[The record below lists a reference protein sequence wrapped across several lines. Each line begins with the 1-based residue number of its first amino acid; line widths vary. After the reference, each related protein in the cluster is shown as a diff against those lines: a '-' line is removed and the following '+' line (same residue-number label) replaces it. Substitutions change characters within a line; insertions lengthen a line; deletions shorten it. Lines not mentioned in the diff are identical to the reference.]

1 MNVLKSAVLRPMR
14 LLRVAL
20 PALLLVA
27 LAGCLGDSA
36 TYPQSTLFPKG
47 DFAKMVDELFM
58 TTVWWALAVFILV
71 EGVLVYAIW
80 KFRGR
85 PGEAEPTQ
93 THGNT
98 MLEIVW
104 TIIPAAILAF
114 IAVPT
119 VRTIWRTSE
128 APGRDALV
136 VEVIGHQWWF
146 EFRYP
151 EYGIVTANELR
162 VPLGRTI
169 DLRLTTKD
177 VIHSFWV
184 PQFAG
189 KRDMI
194 ARHTNHFWFTAAD
207 TGVFSGQCA
216 EFCGTQHARMS
227 FHVVSQDSAGFAA
240 WAAGQK
246 SPLVDSTM
254 SRDSLYQ
261 AGKTAFM
268 AAGCIG
274 CHAMAGQPTGNLVD
288 LVGPN
293 LSHVGGRHFLV
304 AGMLPNTDDNL
315 ARWLR
320 DPNAVKEG
328 SLMKLP
334 RPLTEG
340 EITALVHYL
349 RAHR

>member
-1 MNVLKSAVLRPMR
+1 MNVLKSAMRRPMR
-14 LLRVAL
+14 LARLAL

-27 LAGCLGDSA
+27 LASCTGDSA
-36 TYPQSTLFPKG
+36 TYPQSTLIPKG
-47 DFAKMVDELFM
+47 DFAEMVDKLFM
-58 TTVWWALAVFILV
+58 TTFWWALGVFILV
-71 EGVLVYAIW
+71 EGVLIYAIW
-80 KFRGR
+80 KFRGK
-85 PGEAEPTQ
+85 PGDAEPTQ

-98 MLEIVW
+98 TLEIVW

-128 APGRDALV
+128 DPGRGALV

-151 EYGIVTANELR
+151 EYGIITANELR
-162 VPLGRTI
+162 VPTGRKV

-207 TGVFSGQCA
+207 TGVYSGQCA
-216 EFCGTQHARMS
+216 EFCGTQHGRMG
-227 FHVVSQDSAGFAA
+227 FHVVSSDSADFGAWVWQQQHPVADTTFA
-240 WAAGQK
+240 K
-246 SPLVDSTM
+246 
-254 SRDSLYQ
+254 DSLYQ

-274 CHAMAGQPTGNLVD
+274 CHAMAGQPTANLAD
-288 LVGPN
+288 MVGPN
-293 LSHVGGRHFLV
+293 LSHVGARHHLV
-304 AGMLPNTDDNL
+304 AGMLTNTEAEL

-349 RAHR
+349 RSHR

>member
-1 MNVLKSAVLRPMR
+1 MNVLRSVLRRPIR
-14 LLRVAL
+14 WSGIVL

-27 LAGCLGDSA
+27 LASCASDGA
-36 TYPQSTLFPKG
+36 TYPQSTLHPHG
-47 DFAKMVDELFM
+47 DFAAMVDQLFM
-58 TTVWWALAVFILV
+58 TTFWWALGVFILV
-71 EGVLVYAIW
+71 EGVLVFAIW
-80 KFRGR
+80 KFRAR
-85 PGEAEPTQ
+85 PGDAEPVQ

-98 MLEIVW
+98 TLEIVW

-128 APGRDALV
+128 DPGRDALQ

-151 EYGIVTANELR
+151 QLGIVTANELR
-162 VPLGRTI
+162 VPIGRKV

-207 TGVFSGQCA
+207 TGIYSGQCA
-216 EFCGTQHARMS
+216 EFCGTEHGRMM
-227 FHVVSQDSAGFAA
+227 FHVVSEDSAGFAA
-240 WAAGQK
+240 WVATQHGAA
-246 SPLVDSTM
+246 PDSALAK
-254 SRDSLYQ
+254 DSLYQ
-261 AGKTAFM
+261 AGKTAFL
-268 AAGCIG
+268 AGGCVG
-274 CHAMAGQPTGNLVD
+274 CHAMAGQPTANLVD
-288 LVGPN
+288 LMGPN
-293 LSHVGGRHFLV
+293 LSHVATRRHLV
-304 AGMLPNTDDNL
+304 AGLLDNTDEEL

-328 SLMKLP
+328 VLMKLP
-334 RPLTEG
+334 RPLTEA

-349 RAHR
+349 RSHR

>member
-1 MNVLKSAVLRPMR
+1 MNVLRSALRRPTR
-14 LLRVAL
+14 LVRVAL
-20 PALLLVA
+20 PVLLL
-27 LAGCLGDSA
+27 LAFAACTGDSA
-36 TYPQSTLFPKG
+36 TYPQSTLIPKG
-47 DFAKMVDELFM
+47 DFAEMVDQLFM

-71 EGVLVYAIW
+71 EGVLVFAIW

-85 PGEAEPTQ
+85 PEDAEPAQ
-93 THGNT
+93 IHGNT
-98 MLEIVW
+98 TLEIVW

-128 APGRDALV
+128 VPGRDALV

-162 VPLGRTI
+162 VPLGRTV

-194 ARHTNHFWFTAAD
+194 ARHTNHFWFSAAD
-207 TGVFSGQCA
+207 TGVYSGQCA
-216 EFCGTQHARMS
+216 EFCGLQHARMG
-227 FHVVSQDSAGFAA
+227 FHVVSSDSAGFVA
-240 WAAGQK
+240 WVAGQK
-246 SPLVDSTM
+246 GASPDSAM
-254 SRDSLYQ
+254 AGDSVYQ
-261 AGKTAFM
+261 AGKSAFL

-274 CHAMAGQPTGNLVD
+274 CHAMAGQPTERLVD
-288 LVGPN
+288 LQGPN
-293 LSHVGGRHFLV
+293 LSHVGSRHHLV
-304 AGMLPNTDDNL
+304 AGMLKNTDEEL